1 MMQGFKILNPYII
14 QIITIKEKTVYTLI
28 YTCCL
33 GLLCLV
39 AEILNLRK
47 LLIPVILAG
56 LAAIFCV
63 NYMDWQHV
71 GPIMIGGMD
80 MAHMMQVDK
89 FTVAFN
95 GLLIGAAALLFT
107 LSADFYKDE
116 QHHLS
121 DYLAILIFILT
132 GAMVLTSF
140 ANLIMLFLGIEIVSI
155 SLYIMAG
162 SRKFDIRSNEAGFKY
177 FLMGSFASAILLFGI
192 TLIYGSSGSFELSK
206 ISEFAASSGMNSPMF
221 LVGAMLMVAAFL
233 FKVAAVPFHFWSPD
247 VYEGSPS
254 LVTTMMATLVKVSF
268 FAAFYR
274 LMSGGLL
281 GIHDY
286 TNDILVIVAAAT
298 MIVGNL
304 IALSQENFKRLLAYS
319 GISHAGYMLLAILS
333 LKSDSSSALFFYG
346 AAYVLATIGAFAVA
360 IPVFKATGKET
371 IDAFDGLGRKKPF
384 LAAMLTMSM
393 LSLAGIPPLA
403 GFLGKYYIFSEAIKN
418 GYAILTVLAVLA
430 SIVGVYYYFKVILAM
445 YTKQGDDT
453 EIKPTLLYT
462 IVMLVCVGLS
472 LLLGVWPGGLM
483 GIL

>member
-1 MMQGFKILNPYII
+1 M
-14 QIITIKEKTVYTLI
+14 YTLI

-39 AEILNLRK
+39 GEILNLRK
-47 LLIPVILAG
+47 LLIPVVIAG
-56 LAAIFCV
+56 LAAIFFV
-63 NYMDWQHV
+63 NYLDWQHA
-71 GPIMIGGMD
+71 GPVVIGGLD
-80 MAHMMQVDK
+80 MSHMMQVDH

-95 GLLIGAAALLFT
+95 ALLIFAAALIFA
-107 LSADFYKDE
+107 LSADFYKAE
-116 QHHLS
+116 QFHLS
-121 DYLAILIFILT
+121 DYLAILLFILC

-140 ANLIMLFLGIEIVSI
+140 SNLVMLFLGIEIVSI

-192 TLIYGSSGSFELSK
+192 ALIYGAAGSFELSN
-206 ISEFAASSGMNSPMF
+206 ISAFASSGGMDSPMF
-221 LVGAMLMVAAFL
+221 LVGALMMVTAFL

-254 LVTTMMATLVKVSF
+254 LVTTVMATLVKIAF

-274 LMSGGLL
+274 LMASGLL
-281 GIHDY
+281 GINGY
-286 TNDILVIVAAAT
+286 TVDILLVVTAAT
-298 MIVGNL
+298 MIAGNL
-304 IALSQENFKRLLAYS
+304 IALSQDNFKRLLAYS
-319 GISHAGYMLLAILS
+319 GISHAGYMLLAIIS
-333 LKSDSSSALFFYG
+333 LKTDSSSALFFYG

-360 IPVFKATGKET
+360 IPVFQATGKET
-371 IDAFDGLGRKKPF
+371 IDAFDGLGKKKPF
-384 LAAMLTMSM
+384 LAGMLTLSM

-418 GYAILTVLAVLA
+418 GYALITVLAILA

-445 YTKQGDDT
+445 YTKPGDNT
-453 EIKPTLLYT
+453 EVKPALLYT

-483 GIL
+483 GLL